1 MLQNAKS
8 SSSSRS
14 SDSNKSNKGEDDD
27 GGSGDGDGNNGDT
40 GSTDSSGTLDA
51 GTGSTNNSGSGDG
64 GGAFQPVKPRARAN
78 LSPIALCVESTT
90 TKTDESVMV
99 RRHHIDEMAVDSS
112 TPSITTIERRKKKPY
127 KELTLEEKVQLI
139 RLAEENAGMSQA
151 SIAERYSIAKSNVCR
166 ILQRKH
172 EYLRAYE
179 WAGFAGSR
187 KRKLRGDPQQ
197 QQHHHHNHH
206 HHQNQQSRASTRD
219 YNNFQTLKMTNTTN
233 YTVSHNHPT
242 SYMELAT
249 SNSIEGA
256 TNDNSLIAPQCPTT
270 IIQRGNETLRAHMY
284 KQHQISRMFMCRCCN
299 WAFPDKTSLHM
310 HMQAKEEGKTISVPV
325 IGKGNPPATHQN
337 QHQQEQQ
344 QQQQNENLTGQS
356 GLTEKG
362 RHSPQLSTLHVPQP
376 RVPATNPFAP
386 LQLHSLVGLAPQQAI
401 SLTEQTSL
409 QAAAATLFP
418 PMALLRDAS
427 GSGAHVD
434 DLMSKLRERLMLN
447 NLVAQ
452 SSFGLAAWLS
462 TYPKMDQSNTN
473 DGNPLDMCSSKD
485 SDVNMVA
492 EEDEINVDKEYDDDM
507 MTDRNSTEQQQSHIM
522 EMNGK
527 HTKIAK
533 LEIEVNSEES
543 NNNNNNS
550 NGNTER
556 PKSANEI
563 TDDKKMLHESSLRP
577 ASNIAFGIISSKAM
591 PNLRS
596 AINNNCSSKNS
607 NLILKN
613 DECKDLLNNISNN
626 NINSIIISNSKNNN
640 HNTSKDEHTISESSD
655 PIESH
660 ISPSETHSST
670 SNGTSPPISRECY
683 ECAIYRGKL
692 AMAENRCRYLEGK
705 TATLQSDAIRFSTRV
720 TASENSARQYEQEGR
735 FLREQ
740 NEILQRKILECQ
752 EKTLAFMQADQATNA
767 QAVALYLNDIL
778 KTTFLR

>member
-1 MLQNAKS
+1 
-8 SSSSRS
+8 
-14 SDSNKSNKGEDDD
+14 
-27 GGSGDGDGNNGDT
+27 
-40 GSTDSSGTLDA
+40 
-51 GTGSTNNSGSGDG
+51 
-64 GGAFQPVKPRARAN
+64 
-78 LSPIALCVESTT
+78 
-90 TKTDESVMV
+90 
-99 RRHHIDEMAVDSS
+99 
-112 TPSITTIERRKKKPY
+112 
-127 KELTLEEKVQLI
+127 
-139 RLAEENAGMSQA
+139 
-151 SIAERYSIAKSNVCR
+151 
-166 ILQRKH
+166 
-172 EYLRAYE
+172 
-179 WAGFAGSR
+179 
-187 KRKLRGDPQQ
+187 
-197 QQHHHHNHH
+197 
-206 HHQNQQSRASTRD
+206 
-219 YNNFQTLKMTNTTN
+219 
-233 YTVSHNHPT
+233 
-242 SYMELAT
+242 
-249 SNSIEGA
+249 
-256 TNDNSLIAPQCPTT
+256 
-270 IIQRGNETLRAHMY
+270 
-284 KQHQISRMFMCRCCN
+284 MFMCRCCN

-356 GLTEKG
+356 GLTEKE

-386 LQLHSLVGLAPQQAI
+386 LQLHSLVGLAPQQAV

-427 GSGAHVD
+427 GSGTHVD

-462 TYPKMDQSNTN
+462 TYPKMDQSNAN
-473 DGNPLDMCSSKD
+473 GGNPLDMCSSKD
-485 SDVNMVA
+485 SDVNLVG

-507 MTDRNSTEQQQSHIM
+507 ITDRNSIEQHQSHIV
-522 EMNGK
+522 ELKGK
-527 HTKIAK
+527 YAK
-533 LEIEVNSEES
+533 VAKVDATMNSE
-543 NNNNNNS
+543 NNNNN
-550 NGNTER
+550 GNVER

-563 TDDKKMLHESSLRP
+563 TDDKKILHESLLRP
-577 ASNIAFGIISSKAM
+577 ASNAAIEIVSSKTM

-596 AINNNCSSKNS
+596 AINSSPKNGS
-607 NLILKN
+607 LLLKN
-613 DECKDLLNNISNN
+613 DEFKNLLNGISNN
-626 NINSIIISNSKNNN
+626 NINSIIISNSNNN
-640 HNTSKDEHTISESSD
+640 TTNKEEHTVNELSD

-670 SNGTSPPISRECY
+670 SNGTSPPASRECY
-683 ECAIYRGKL
+683 ECTIYKGKL

>member
-1 MLQNAKS
+1 M
-8 SSSSRS
+8 RC
-14 SDSNKSNKGEDDD
+14 GE
-27 GGSGDGDGNNGDT
+27 
-40 GSTDSSGTLDA
+40 
-51 GTGSTNNSGSGDG
+51 
-64 GGAFQPVKPRARAN
+64 
-78 LSPIALCVESTT
+78 
-90 TKTDESVMV
+90 
-99 RRHHIDEMAVDSS
+99 
-112 TPSITTIERRKKKPY
+112 
-127 KELTLEEKVQLI
+127 
-139 RLAEENAGMSQA
+139 
-151 SIAERYSIAKSNVCR
+151 
-166 ILQRKH
+166 
-172 EYLRAYE
+172 
-179 WAGFAGSR
+179 
-187 KRKLRGDPQQ
+187 
-197 QQHHHHNHH
+197 
-206 HHQNQQSRASTRD
+206 
-219 YNNFQTLKMTNTTN
+219 
-233 YTVSHNHPT
+233 
-242 SYMELAT
+242 
-249 SNSIEGA
+249 
-256 TNDNSLIAPQCPTT
+256 
-270 IIQRGNETLRAHMY
+270 
-284 KQHQISRMFMCRCCN
+284 
-299 WAFPDKTSLHM
+299 
-310 HMQAKEEGKTISVPV
+310 AKEEGKTISVPV

-344 QQQQNENLTGQS
+344 QQQQNENLTGQT

-386 LQLHSLVGLAPQQAI
+386 LQLHSLVGLAPQQAV

-418 PMALLRDAS
+418 PMALLRDAC
-427 GSGAHVD
+427 GSGTHVD

-462 TYPKMDQSNTN
+462 TYPKMDQSNAN
-473 DGNPLDMCSSKD
+473 GRNPLDICSSKD
-485 SDVNMVA
+485 SDVNLVA

-507 MTDRNSTEQQQSHIM
+507 MAERNSAEQRQSHIM
-522 EMNGK
+522 ELNRK
-527 HTKIAK
+527 HAEVTKV
-533 LEIEVNSEES
+533 ETSVNPEE
-543 NNNNNNS
+543 NNNS
-550 NGNTER
+550 NTNGNVER

-563 TDDKKMLHESSLRP
+563 ADDKKILHESLLRP
-577 ASNIAFGIISSKAM
+577 ASNAAIEIVSSKTM

-596 AINNNCSSKNS
+596 AINSSPKNGS
-607 NLILKN
+607 LILKSG
-613 DECKDLLNNISNN
+613 ECKVLLNGIANNNIDSIITNNSNN
-626 NINSIIISNSKNNN
+626 NNN
-640 HNTSKDEHTISESSD
+640 TCKGKHTISELSD
-655 PIESH
+655 SIESH

-670 SNGTSPPISRECY
+670 SNGASPPVSRECC

>member
-1 MLQNAKS
+1 MRNEATYNFCTIGRTLIIISIINSHVTKCKS

-64 GGAFQPVKPRARAN
+64 GGAFNQLN
-78 LSPIALCVESTT
+78 LELGQICHLSHYVLNQQQQKRMNQLWYDDIISMKWPLIRLPQVSLQLNDA
-90 TKTDESVMV
+90 
-99 RRHHIDEMAVDSS
+99 
-112 TPSITTIERRKKKPY
+112 
-127 KELTLEEKVQLI
+127 KEAIQRLI

-344 QQQQNENLTGQS
+344 QQQQNENLTG
-356 GLTEKG
+356 

-462 TYPKMDQSNTN
+462 TYPKMDQSSGIFHTN

-563 TDDKKMLHESSLRP
+563 TDDKT
-577 ASNIAFGIISSKAM
+577 SNIAFGIISSKAM

-683 ECAIYRGKL
+683 ECAIYRENWQWPKIDVVIWKEKL
-692 AMAENRCRYLEGK
+692 PLFN
-705 TATLQSDAIRFSTRV
+705 TRV